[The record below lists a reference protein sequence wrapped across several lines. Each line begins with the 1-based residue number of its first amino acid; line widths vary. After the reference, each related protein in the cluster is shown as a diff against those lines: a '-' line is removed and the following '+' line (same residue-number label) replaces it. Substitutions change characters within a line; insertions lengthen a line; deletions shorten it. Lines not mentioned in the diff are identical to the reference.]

1 LSWLKTSPPHDPSV
15 LNLDTVTP
23 GLKIGVDTPQ
33 TFTYTSTDSNNKV
46 SGTTTIPTPL
56 PKTTKV
62 TTEKS
67 FHIRTM
73 SWRARAPRFPRILLC
88 AFAVGNFI
96 IEIPHQTQHQLM
108 SLLDDDVG
116 GGPCHIDRSPAGLV
130 SSRPLA
136 PQGRS
141 VLSDSVSPISA
152 IPPRGATQVESQ
164 RYSFGYPPGRCPG
177 LVKCYRGRHGR
188 DAIRIEHHH
197 GRTRGFRFPFSFL
210 RRVRGSAS
218 VEPVRIWPSF
228 TWSTA
233 TGQPSYQSLPSHT
246 VSPRRSLRDLDT
258 VANSAAWLGV
268 PTERLQLFALEAW
281 GVDDDGGTD
290 APTHL
295 QVTPLKGHSTP
306 SFSPLAIIWVTT
318 PYEEQA
324 WG

>member
-1 LSWLKTSPPHDPSV
+1 V
-15 LNLDTVTP
+15 A
-23 GLKIGVDTPQ
+23 
-33 TFTYTSTDSNNKV
+33 
-46 SGTTTIPTPL
+46 
-56 PKTTKV
+56 
-62 TTEKS
+62 
-67 FHIRTM
+67 
-73 SWRARAPRFPRILLC
+73 RARATVSSH
-88 AFAVGNFI
+88 FAVC
-96 IEIPHQTQHQLM
+96 QTQHQVM

-141 VLSDSVSPISA
+141 VLSDFVSPISA

-210 RRVRGSAS
+210 RRERGSAS

-233 TGQPSYQSLPSHT
+233 TAQPSYQSLPSHT

-295 QVTPLKGHSTP
+295 QVTPLKGHSTNT
-306 SFSPLAIIWVTT
+306 FSVDAILLSTRHLFGSQLLTRSRLGDEDREPQIFSGMFWHRGSVLG
-318 PYEEQA
+318 QFFFL
-324 WG
+324 

>member
-1 LSWLKTSPPHDPSV
+1 MSV
-15 LNLDTVTP
+15 RMP
-23 GLKIGVDTPQ
+23 
-33 TFTYTSTDSNNKV
+33 V
-46 SGTTTIPTPL
+46 SES
-56 PKTTKV
+56 V
-62 TTEKS
+62 
-67 FHIRTM
+67 
-73 SWRARAPRFPRILLC
+73 SWRAHAPRFPRILLC
-88 AFAVGNFI
+88 AFAVVTSHNRNTT
-96 IEIPHQTQHQLM
+96 PTQHQLM

-130 SSRPLA
+130 SSGPLA

-152 IPPRGATQVESQ
+152 IPPRGATQATQVESQ

-197 GRTRGFRFPFSFL
+197 GRTRGFRFSFSFL
-210 RRVRGSAS
+210 RRERGSAS
-218 VEPVRIWPSF
+218 VEPVMIRPSF

-233 TGQPSYQSLPSHT
+233 TAQPSYQRLPSHT

-268 PTERLQLFALEAW
+268 SSTIRLQLFALEASMG

-295 QVTPLKGHSTP
+295 QVTPLKGHSTNALSVDAILLSTRHYFGHKSLRGAGLGMRIESHRYSQGCFGTEEAYWA
-306 SFSPLAIIWVTT
+306 SFSFFNGSTT
-318 PYEEQA
+318 VL
-324 WG
+324 